1 MAHLELDDDQ
11 RYRALKSR
19 DRRFDGLFIVGVR
32 TTGIYCR
39 PSCPTP
45 VQPLRRN
52 VDFFATSAA
61 AQRAGL
67 RACKRCRPDAT
78 PGSPE
83 WNLRDDLV
91 GRAMRM
97 INQGYLDSHRVAELA
112 RELGVA
118 ERHLRRLMIDSVGA
132 PPLALARAQRAQ
144 TARTLIETTAMKF
157 TDVAFASG
165 FASLRQFNDTVRE
178 VFASTPTELRRT
190 TSATNT
196 ESAQLALRLPFRSPV
211 ASDHLLSWWSR
222 RTIHGVAEVRDQLLQ
237 TALRLG
243 AGNGIAAME
252 FHDEWVACNVV
263 LDEVAD
269 LGLAVAQC
277 RSLLDLDADP
287 THIDAVISA
296 VEPLA
301 PWVAALP
308 GIRSPGSSDGFATL
322 VFAVLGQQRSVSAA
336 RTLANRIV
344 DRVQGSSDKLR
355 PFPSPAALGG
365 VDLEGLGLTA
375 RNIATIHAVA
385 THYDG
390 RELHLSPGAD
400 RGEVRDELVGI
411 KGIGPWTADYVAMRA
426 LGHPDIFLAGDLV
439 AARAAS
445 SLGLDGSSIDA
456 TSPWRSYLTHHLWA
470 ASGAVKSTTATAP
483 NSAIQIKKESE

>member
-1 MAHLELDDDQ
+1 MTHLELDDDQ

-19 DRRFDGLFIVGVR
+19 DRRFDGLFFVGVR

-52 VDFFATSAA
+52 VDFFATSAG

-97 INQGYLDSHRVAELA
+97 INRGYLDSNRVADLA

-118 ERHLRRLMIDSVGA
+118 ERHLRRVMIEAVGA

-144 TARTLIETTAMKF
+144 TARTLIETTPMKF
-157 TDVAFASG
+157 TDVAFAAG
-165 FASLRQFNDTVRE
+165 FTSLRQFNDTVRE
-178 VFASTPTELRRT
+178 VFAATPTELRGSRAST
-190 TSATNT
+190 V
-196 ESAQLALRLPFRSPV
+196 EGGQLTLRLPFRPPV
-211 ASDHLLSWWSR
+211 SSDHLMSWWAR
-222 RTIHGVAEVRDQLLQ
+222 RTVSGVAEVRDNVFH
-237 TALRLG
+237 TALRLS
-243 AGNGIAAME
+243 AGCGIASLE
-252 FHDEWVACNVV
+252 FQDSWVACEMT
-263 LDEVAD
+263 LDDVAD
-269 LGLAVAQC
+269 LGPAVAQC
-277 RSLLDLDADP
+277 RALLDLDADP
-287 THIDAVISA
+287 TNIDEV
-296 VEPLA
+296 L
-301 PWVAALP
+301 VANRALSGFVGALP

-322 VFAVLGQQRSVSAA
+322 IFAILGQQRSVSAA

-344 DRVQGSSDKLR
+344 ERVAGQGDGLR
-355 PFPSPAALGG
+355 PFPTPTELREAN
-365 VDLEGLGLTA
+365 LEDLGLTR
-375 RNIATIHAVA
+375 RNIETIHAVA
-385 THYDG
+385 AHFDG
-390 RELHLSPGAD
+390 HEDHLNPGAD
-400 RGEVRDELVGI
+400 RIEARNELLAI
-411 KGIGPWTADYVAMRA
+411 RGIGPWTADYVAMRA
-426 LGHPDIFLAGDLV
+426 LGNPDIYLGGDLV

-445 SLGLDGSSIDA
+445 ALHLDADAVAA

-470 ASGAVKSTTATAP
+470 ASASL
-483 NSAIQIKKESE
+483 